1 MAREL
6 SKAAL
11 GWVVDTEQWQEGLR
25 QEYRLSVK
33 MAPLQGKRHAN
44 RLILISWNIQP
55 GYYTVEFTFWQRQ
68 LRSLETWLFWWWN
81 NTRKFK
87 LHYIFYVLS
96 LLNIQSTNCA
106 HIFKPPEIA
115 TASQVWEAG
124 MRIVTFQQVM
134 PPRDTD
140 QGGVRPLSELI
151 CPESRNIA
159 QSNRPARNWGMRH
172 FFLLLFKHNLHSQ
185 RGILNKTHDW
195 VRQRLGKGFWK
206 LKS

>member
-44 RLILISWNIQP
+44 RLILNSWNIQP

-124 MRIVTFQQVM
+124 MRIITFQQVM
-134 PPRDTD
+134 PLRDTD

-151 CPESRNIA
+151 CPETRNIA
-159 QSNRPARNWGMRH
+159 QSNRPARNLGIRH
-172 FFLLLFKHNLHSQ
+172 FFACL
-185 RGILNKTHDW
+185 IW
-195 VRQRLGKGFWK
+195 E
-206 LKS
+206 